1 MTWKR
6 LCRCFIK
13 CIGLLELHCRYPLGV
28 FQTAKFPLVNRAAI
42 QPAFLSLPA
51 AMPVTPSL
59 GGERPGAG
67 TAGPGPGARAPAPGL
82 LPAAAPC
89 SSSPA
94 AAWQDPAVCTAW
106 SLQTDTERRLRGLP
120 ELIFPRGDKRGCL

>member
-1 MTWKR
+1 MTRKR

-28 FQTAKFPLVNRAAI
+28 FRTAKFPLVNRAAI
-42 QPAFLSLPA
+42 QPAFLSPPA

-59 GGERPGAG
+59 GGERLGAAKAG
-67 TAGPGPGARAPAPGL
+67 PGPGPGARAPAPGL

-94 AAWQDPAVCTAW
+94 AAW
-106 SLQTDTERRLRGLP
+106 
-120 ELIFPRGDKRGCL
+120 